1 MLKFSDIEDKLKTF
15 KSYKRR
21 IRNIEDYIKSL
32 RENNCETTSAIEF
45 INEFQGIIFMN
56 PKTQLWIHIYSG
68 TKLIDVSEI
77 IKMEKLSHSKISP
90 VGTFD
95 NTALGNIII
104 YITEKNQ
111 FYVDRGYKIADSI
124 EEFWNVAFSDKL
136 HFPVI
141 ISPKTY
147 EVMENAGWYKG
158 RKIDTEP
165 YINLLKEK
173 QIPYIDKAVEFYAEF
188 GELKCKSG
196 FDRNAVLDTSLS
208 STSINYI
215 LKGYSRKKFAHVEE
229 LYNESVAPVGVVDG
243 FAILVSESG
252 KVYLES
258 MVKCGDNALEAM
270 NTMLR

>member
-1 MLKFSDIEDKLKTF
+1 MIKFSDIKNRLKNYN
-15 KSYKRR
+15 SYCRET
-21 IRNIEDYIKSL
+21 INIDTYIQCL
-32 RENNCETTSAIEF
+32 VENNCDTNAAIEF
-45 INEFQGIIFMN
+45 VKEFGGISFINPNTTYSF
-56 PKTQLWIHIYSG
+56 HIYDG
-68 TKLIDVSEI
+68 YRKIDHDKLI
-77 IKMEKLSHSKISP
+77 KLKRVISHFSP
-90 VGTFD
+90 IGFWN
-95 NTALGNIII
+95 NTALGIIII

-258 MVKCGDNALEAM
+258 MVRCGDNALEAM